1 MRVTGRPW
9 DVALADVAIPGGN
22 WETAKEWEEKLEDLQ
37 VCMYVCRYIYVE
49 SERARERERERPL

>member
-37 VCMYVCRYIYVE
+37 VCMYVCI
-49 SERARERERERPL
+49 